1 MPQGV
6 ETGEPGTDRSPGGG
20 GAYGDDRTASR
31 RPPVQPA
38 TAAVR
43 PTRSHTVAQALT
55 GLGAERL
62 SQYEVEG
69 LPAAQQPD
77 GFTLRDTRHPSGVVV
92 AVLAAYGPDRVALLA
107 RFQAHL
113 EKPTVGYSVGALDGL
128 AEHEVM
134 VRRAN
139 ADELR
144 SRRALEPPAPAGTSP
159 ASRTRSE
166 ELAEA
171 GQVGLF

>member
-1 MPQGV
+1 MSQGV
-6 ETGEPGTDRSPGGG
+6 ETGESGTDRSPGAGR
-20 GAYGDDRTASR
+20 AYGDDRTASR
-31 RPPVQPA
+31 RPPVTPA
-38 TAAVR
+38 TAVVR
-43 PTRSHTVAQALT
+43 PTRSHTITQALT
-55 GLGAERL
+55 SLGAERL
-62 SQYEVEG
+62 SQNEVEN
-69 LPAAQQPD
+69 LRAAQQPD

-92 AVLAAYGPDRVALLA
+92 AVLAAYGPDRMALLA
-107 RFQAHL
+107 RFRAHL
-113 EKPTVGYSVGALDGL
+113 EKPAVGYSVGALDGL

-144 SRRALEPPAPAGTSP
+144 SRRVLEPAPPAGTSP
-159 ASRTRSE
+159 MPRTRSE